1 MPPATTASPAG
12 GGALCAAHMVY
23 KAFLGAGIA
32 FDLFGGTSG
41 GGAMAAAF
49 AMGPSPEEISARAA
63 GIFLKALRF

>member
-1 MPPATTASPAG
+1 
-12 GGALCAAHMVY
+12 MVY